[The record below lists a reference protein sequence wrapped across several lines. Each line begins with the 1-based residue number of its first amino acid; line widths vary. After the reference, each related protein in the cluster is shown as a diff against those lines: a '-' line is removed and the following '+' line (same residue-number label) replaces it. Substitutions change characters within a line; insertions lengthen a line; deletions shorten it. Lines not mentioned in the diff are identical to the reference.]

1 MTSRPTAGAPPDVD
15 DSPDTATNDATA
27 HGETGERH
35 ADARTGSAHPDEAAG
50 GPTCR
55 CGFGLDHHFVSEK
68 LEYGVRGWLWNF
80 LGVNAMPTRI
90 RFVCRQCGEV
100 LRETTD
106 PDELEA
112 HRMGGR

>member
-1 MTSRPTAGAPPDVD
+1 VTSRPTAGAPPDVD

-50 GPTCR
+50 GP
-55 CGFGLDHHFVSEK
+55 K